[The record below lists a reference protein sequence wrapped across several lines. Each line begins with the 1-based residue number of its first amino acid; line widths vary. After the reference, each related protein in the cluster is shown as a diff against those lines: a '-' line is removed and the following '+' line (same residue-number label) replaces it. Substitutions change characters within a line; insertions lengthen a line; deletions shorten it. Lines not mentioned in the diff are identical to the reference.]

1 MTELSRLWR
10 SGAGSRRHRR
20 AFSRD
25 WKEKN
30 IWIRKGLFCELYIL
44 EWRRDVVSPIISQI
58 LCREFFP
65 WGGNVSQD
73 FVLNPYTINVSVYM
87 SSYFI
92 VQFTSRV
99 GFVAR
104 QVLLSFLG
112 RGAE

>member
-1 MTELSRLWR
+1 MTIIYSSNRICCKSYYITNPLSR
-10 SGAGSRRHRR
+10 
-20 AFSRD
+20 
-25 WKEKN
+25 
-30 IWIRKGLFCELYIL
+30 IL
-44 EWRRDVVSPIISQI
+44 
-58 LCREFFP
+58 P